1 MWADEKLLP
10 MKIPPSI
17 RTTVP
22 VLLLLFGVAFSFG
35 EYFLLLNANT
45 KRAQQSVV
53 ELARSQAARLSGL
66 AFPTLKTEKE
76 RLLENDLGYLDEDPE
91 LKFAFICDKDFR
103 LIRASSSEWDGRPL
117 ETTPAA
123 YVREV
128 LETVV
133 KTAKAV
139 DRVIADREVV
149 IAARPRKA
157 QGELSRIALVVR
169 DTSNPLGQA
178 RQNALLDTLRTNAFL
193 LASLVG
199 LWLALHLV
207 VTRRLTA
214 LVSSL
219 VASDQNADQLP
230 GADEITEISRSLL
243 LSNSKLQ
250 QQGSTLKQSEA
261 RYANLV
267 DTLPAMLV
275 ISRNER
281 IEFINPCGID
291 LFGARDSSDLVGR
304 SIHQLIH
311 PDDLT
316 LVRRQIEQTLESGKT
331 LPATERKLL
340 RLDGSIL
347 HVELSASNYPDRDG
361 VAIQLVASDISERVE
376 GAAMREALS
385 RDLEEK
391 HKELETVLYVASH
404 DLRSPLVNVMGFSRQ
419 LSNACTRLEAL
430 TDEAAAAS
438 PAMAEMEPLVKTTIP
453 RALRF
458 IEQGVAK
465 MDALLAGFL
474 RFSRLGNAAMELRPV
489 DMNTTVKSI
498 LGAMTYQIQQSN
510 ADVRVADLPQCMGD
524 ATQINQVFTNLIDNA
539 IKYRRQDRGCVISIE
554 GRINGETASYSITDN
569 GIGIAQAHVEKIF
582 EIFHRLNPN
591 LTQGEGLGLT
601 IAQRII
607 KRHNGTI
614 SVKSEPGEGTCFTLE
629 LPAPP
634 PPSAS

>member
-1 MWADEKLLP
+1 MWADEQLVP

-22 VLLLLFGVAFSFG
+22 VLLLLFGVAFSLG

-45 KRAQQSVV
+45 KRAQQSVA

-66 AFPTLKTEKE
+66 AIPTIKTEKE

-91 LKFAFICDKDFR
+91 LKFAFICDTDFR
-103 LIRASSSEWDGRPL
+103 LINASSSEWDGRQL

-133 KTAKAV
+133 KTSKAV
-139 DRVIADREVV
+139 EKVIADREVV
-149 IAARPRKA
+149 IAARPRRT
-157 QGELSRIALVVR
+157 QGELARIALVVR
-169 DTSNPLGQA
+169 DTSNPLGEA
-178 RQNALLDTLRTNAFL
+178 RQNALLDTLRTSGFL
-193 LASLVG
+193 FASLVA
-199 LWLALHLV
+199 LWFAFYAA

-214 LVSSL
+214 LVRSA
-219 VASDQNADQLP
+219 VAKDANSKPIL
-230 GADEITEISRSLL
+230 GTDEIHEISRSIDQANAKLL
-243 LSNSKLQ
+243 
-250 QQGSTLKQSEA
+250 QQGSTLQQSEA

-267 DTLPAMLV
+267 DTLPAVLV

-281 IEFINPCGID
+281 IEFINPCGIN
-291 LFGARDSSDLVGR
+291 LFGARDRSELVGR

-316 LVRRQIEQTLESGKT
+316 FVRRQIEQTLESGKAP
-331 LPATERKLL
+331 PASERKFV

-347 HVELSASNYPDRDG
+347 HVELSASNYPDQDG
-361 VAIQLVASDISERVE
+361 AAIQLVATDISERVE

-430 TDEAAAAS
+430 TDEAVAAS

-510 ADVRVADLPQCMGD
+510 ADVRVADLPFCMGD

-554 GRINGETASYSITDN
+554 GRVNGETVAYSITDN
-569 GIGIAQAHVEKIF
+569 GIGIAHAHLEKIF

-591 LTQGEGLGLT
+591 LSQGEGLGLT

-614 SVKSEPGEGTCFTLE
+614 TVKSEPGEGTCFTLE

-634 PPSAS
+634 PSAS